1 MKYRPINVCLVAR
14 GIIYYRTIMAEILVV
29 DDEETMRV
37 TLERALSLQGH
48 RVVSVRGGVEGLEEL
63 LANKPNLVLLD
74 LMLNDTHFNGIELL
88 GRIRQLY
95 PKLPV
100 IMMSGYGTVDR
111 AVRAMHLGADEF
123 IRKPFSIEE
132 INAAINR
139 VEKRIALQENARI
152 KHSESIW
159 PEAVMAFVSEDPTLR
174 TILQRVQSIGRDRW
188 NNALIVG
195 EVGCGK
201 TALARL
207 LHGADGPHDRT
218 LISVDCA
225 RIQTTADL
233 ENVFGVDSEANSSL
247 CQLAAGGSMLF
258 EEIACLTAE
267 GQHYL
272 LDFIEHR
279 REMGSGGLEGLDV
292 RVIATSRTALS
303 PLGEGGQIEDRLFQL
318 LGMNSLYIPPLRER
332 RGDIELL
339 CRSFWSAFAGSDANP
354 SLTGVLDRLP
364 TEYSWPGN
372 VRELK
377 NWTERRWIEALTA
390 TGERG
395 SEDENISALHAHELM
410 ERTEPGRG
418 FDQVLRLV
426 LLAAIERCRGNLE
439 AAQRYLGLG
448 DSEFRD
454 YLRRTGLAEVEGD
467 S

>member
-1 MKYRPINVCLVAR
+1 
-14 GIIYYRTIMAEILVV
+14 MAEILVV

-37 TLERALSLQGH
+37 TLERALSMQGH
-48 RVVSVRGGVEGLEEL
+48 RVVSVGGGVEGLEEL

-74 LMLNDTHFNGIELL
+74 LMLNDTHFNGMELL

-132 INAAINR
+132 VNAAINR
-139 VEKRIALQENARI
+139 VEKRIALRENARI
-152 KHSESIW
+152 KHSESVW
-159 PEAVMAFVSEDPTLR
+159 PEAAMAFVSEDPTLR
-174 TILQRVQSIGRDRW
+174 TILQRVKAIGRDRW
-188 NNALIVG
+188 SNALIVG

-233 ENVFGVDSEANSSL
+233 ENVFGADSEANSSL
-247 CQLAAGGSMLF
+247 CQLAEGGSILF

-267 GQHYL
+267 GQHCL

-279 REMGSGGLEGLDV
+279 GEMGGGGLEGLDV

-303 PLGEGGQIEDRLFQL
+303 PLGEGGQIEYRLFQL
-318 LGMNSLYIPPLRER
+318 LGMNGLFIPPLRER

-354 SLTGVLDRLP
+354 SLKGVLTRLP

-377 NWTERRWIEALTA
+377 NWTERRWIEDQTA

-395 SEDENISALHAHELM
+395 SEDENIAAHYAHELM
-410 ERTEPGRG
+410 GRTEPGQG
-418 FDQVLRLV
+418 FDQALRLV
-426 LLAAIERCRGNLE
+426 LVATIERCRGNLE
-439 AAQRYLGLG
+439 AVQRYLGLG

-454 YLRRTGLAEVEGD
+454 YLRRSGLAEVEGD